1 MSAPAREQ
9 IGKFRLLNTAHDA
22 IRYTRPDRPGPD
34 GTAVVDCPRC
44 GRELR
49 TRRRLTVAEANWAG
63 SPLHSVLHDHLFH
76 DCPATEVTR

>member
-1 MSAPAREQ
+1 MSAPAQER

-22 IRYTRPDRPGPD
+22 MRYTRPDNDRPD
-34 GTAVVDCPRC
+34 SAAVVDCPRC

-49 TRRRLTVAEANWAG
+49 TRRALSVAEANWPG

-76 DCPATEVTR
+76 DCPATEVT

>member
-1 MSAPAREQ
+1 MSTWVRER

-34 GTAVVDCPRC
+34 GAAVVDCPRC
-44 GRELR
+44 GHELR
-49 TRRRLTVAEANWAG
+49 TRRPLTLAEANWPG
-63 SPLHSVLHDHLFH
+63 SPLPAVLHDHLFH